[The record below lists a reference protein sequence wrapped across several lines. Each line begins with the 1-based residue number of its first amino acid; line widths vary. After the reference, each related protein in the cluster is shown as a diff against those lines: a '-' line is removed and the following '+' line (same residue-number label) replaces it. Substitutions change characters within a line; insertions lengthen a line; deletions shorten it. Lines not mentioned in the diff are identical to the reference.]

1 MLNIVWSGTF
11 TKPCGK
17 SNRLENK
24 FPSVCFLLIDL
35 QVPYPSKVDVEMREW
50 GLIRGQNKSNMR
62 SQNYHHSH
70 GTGYTFITCNRSC
83 QPQSLNQHHRP
94 VKDHAGHW
102 RWWVG
107 SVFSEEYNFIFVL
120 PPNLRT
126 TPPAYPVY
134 AKNCSRNGPLHR
146 NWGQPKCLSNELMI
160 HTHWT
165 LCGLRCRTSAC
176 PHHSLKPS
184 HWAQTKQKTH
194 LFARI

>member
-102 RWWVG
+102 RLWVG

-134 AKNCSRNGPLHR
+134 AKTVREMVRFTEIEVNQNAFPT
-146 NWGQPKCLSNELMI
+146 NWWFIPIG
-160 HTHWT
+160 HFADYAA
-165 LCGLRCRTSAC
+165 GLRHALII
-176 PHHSLKPS
+176 H
-184 HWAQTKQKTH
+184 
-194 LFARI
+194 

>member
-24 FPSVCFLLIDL
+24 FPSVCCLLIDL

-70 GTGYTFITCNRSC
+70 GTGDTCITCNRSC

-107 SVFSEEYNFIFVL
+107 SVFSEEYNLILFFRPTSEQPLLHVPSTQKL
-120 PPNLRT
+120 FEKWSDSQNLRST
-126 TPPAYPVY
+126 KMPFQRTDGSYPSDTLRITLQDFGMPSSFTK
-134 AKNCSRNGPLHR
+134 AI
-146 NWGQPKCLSNELMI
+146 WLSPN
-160 HTHWT
+160 
-165 LCGLRCRTSAC
+165 
-176 PHHSLKPS
+176 
-184 HWAQTKQKTH
+184 
-194 LFARI
+194 